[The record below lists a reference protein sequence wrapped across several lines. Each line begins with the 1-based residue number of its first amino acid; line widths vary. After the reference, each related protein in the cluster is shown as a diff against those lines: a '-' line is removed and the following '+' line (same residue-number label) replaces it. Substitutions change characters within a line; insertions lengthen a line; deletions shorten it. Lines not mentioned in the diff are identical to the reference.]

1 MPIARAAR
9 TIALLKRIGA
19 EITDLRSEAGASQ
32 RAVAKCAGI
41 DQGHLSRIEAGRAS
55 PSIEV
60 LSSISSCLGADLG
73 VRLFPTTAPLVV
85 DRFQAPMIDALL
97 QITGS
102 QWRAKPEVP
111 VPAVRGVIDLVLTRR
126 LDGLRVACECHS
138 ELRRLEQVL
147 RRVSEKTQALGA
159 SLDGRGAVSSLL
171 LLRSTAHARTVAAA
185 YGTTLEAAF
194 PARSLDVLHALAGD
208 AAWPGPAIVWA
219 RVERGRATIVERPP
233 RGVRVGR

>member
-1 MPIARAAR
+1 MRIARAGP
-9 TIALLKRIGA
+9 TLALLRRIGA
-19 EITDLRSEAGASQ
+19 EIADLRAEAGASQ
-32 RAVAKCAGI
+32 RALANCAGI
-41 DQGHLSRIEAGRAS
+41 DQGYLSRIEAGRAS

-60 LSSISSCLGADLG
+60 IASISSCLGADLG
-73 VRLFPTTAPLVV
+73 VRLFPTTAPLIV
-85 DRFQAPMIDALL
+85 DRFQAPMIEALL

-111 VPAVRGVIDLVLTRR
+111 VPAARGVIDLVLKRR

-138 ELRRLEQVL
+138 ELRRLERVL
-147 RRVSEKTQALGA
+147 RRASEKVQALGA
-159 SLDGRGAVSSLL
+159 ILGGRGAVSSLL
-171 LLRSTAHARTVAAA
+171 LLRSTVHSRSVAAT
-185 YGTTLEAAF
+185 YGQTLEAAF

-219 RVERGRATIVERPP
+219 RVERGRAQILERPP